1 MISSPDTPTLRLR
14 ALEPEDL
21 ELVYRIEND
30 PTFWRHGSTT
40 VPYSR
45 YALRQF
51 IADSTGDIFRDGQV
65 RLVIEIKEESGAR
78 AWKAIGFADL
88 VNYPLCRDYPLRNIE
103 NRQHMTAYFDT
114 LFDRS
119 FRDRVRNLDSTDW
132 CPMGWRGSM
141 LLNGEIWFSEGVT
154 AVNYSSPV
162 EQAHRAKLIKAEIKS
177 LHPSLQGNW
186 EPVDR
191 MKFSQGPYGF
201 ARVDANGDRY
211 RLTLFAPDAR
221 VGDKPLINWE
231 GELLVEGTARVET
244 YTFQGPEGS
253 AVYSPTSMVSGQPEF
268 ELTLKGQEPLE
279 LPCTACYYQPVKL

>member
-1 MISSPDTPTLRLR
+1 MNFKHCFFAAAASILFISCGGATTPSGTVDSLSSP
-14 ALEPEDL
+14 EEM
-21 ELVYRIEND
+21 EEYYEEQ
-30 PTFWRHGSTT
+30 
-40 VPYSR
+40 
-45 YALRQF
+45 YAQM
-51 IADSTGDIFRDGQV
+51 TDGQLYQLIITSIV
-65 RLVIEIKEESGAR
+65 NGDK
-78 AWKAIGFADL
+78 KTFADL

-103 NRQHMTAYFDT
+103 NRQQMTAYFDT

-132 CPMGWRGSM
+132 CPVGWRGSM
-141 LLNGEIWFSEGVT
+141 LLDGEIWFSEGVT

-253 AVYSPTSMVSGQPEF
+253 AVYSPTSMESGQPEF